1 MVMRRCCCF
10 PVSQVCGLLA
20 VVGGLGCTYRQ
31 TWERCLTM
39 ESSVILSIPNI
50 VKHCSHVCTRIYTD
64 AAWLALPAA
73 EREEDSASGMEGFHH
88 TELSQEARDTYKV
101 RVDIVAEKY

>member
-1 MVMRRCCCF
+1 M
-10 PVSQVCGLLA
+10 
-20 VVGGLGCTYRQ
+20 
-31 TWERCLTM
+31 
-39 ESSVILSIPNI
+39 ILSIPNN
-50 VKHCSHVCTRIYTD
+50 VKHRSHVCTRIYTD